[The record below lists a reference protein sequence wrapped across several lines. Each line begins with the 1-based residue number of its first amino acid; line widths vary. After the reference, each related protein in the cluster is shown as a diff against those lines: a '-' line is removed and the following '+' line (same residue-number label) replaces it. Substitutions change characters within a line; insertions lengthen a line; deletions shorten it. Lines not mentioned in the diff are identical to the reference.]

1 VSEEEGDIFPPFFP
15 PRLRRRRAQ
24 LHPTPLGL
32 SPRDIPDA
40 IVYHGV
46 EYLATWDV
54 SDIENTKKLFKLID
68 VLKQMKDR
76 KCISLADAFD
86 KQLDRAY
93 NDQTTD
99 KDFGEPIQVGK
110 SGNKIVN
117 DGMIRIAEFV
127 TNSLGMNT
135 QMPFTGSGIY
145 VTIASGTG
153 TIPVSSSDSELQFEN
168 ARVQFGAE
176 GFSLAAG
183 TVMRFGGFF
192 SPSIPSATISE
203 SGVFDDFTAGIM
215 LYRTVY
221 NPMDQAVHMLDQDYY
236 TISHAVY
243 QQSV

>member
-1 VSEEEGDIFPPFFP
+1 LIGIE
-15 PRLRRRRAQ
+15 PR
-24 LHPTPLGL
+24 GK
-32 SPRDIPDA
+32 PDRTRYQG
-40 IVYHGV
+40 I
-46 EYLATWDV
+46 EYLATWDIV
-54 SDIENTKKLFKLID
+54 DMEDTKRFFRLVDI
-68 VLKQMKDR
+68 LKGARDK
-76 KCISLADAFD
+76 KCISLVEAFE
-86 KQLDRAY
+86 KKLERVL
-93 NDQTTD
+93 NDQTTGP
-99 KDFGEPIQVGK
+99 DFEPLHVGK
-110 SGNKIVN
+110 AGNKVVN
-117 DGMIRIAEFV
+117 DGMLRIAEFT

-135 QMPFTGSGIY
+135 QLFTGSGVY

-153 TIPVSSSDSELQFEN
+153 TIPVSSADSELQFEN

-221 NPMDQAVHMLDQDYY
+221 NPADQAVHVLDQDYY
-236 TISHAVY
+236 TISHAIY

>member
-1 VSEEEGDIFPPFFP
+1 MTRYE
-15 PRLRRRRAQ
+15 
-24 LHPTPLGL
+24 
-32 SPRDIPDA
+32 
-40 IVYHGV
+40 GV
-46 EYLATWDV
+46 EYLATWDI
-54 SDIENTKKLFKLID
+54 SDIENTRMFFRLVD
-68 VLKQMKDR
+68 VLKQARDKR
-76 KCISLADAFD
+76 CIVLANAFD
-86 KQLDRAY
+86 KKLERVY

-99 KDFGEPIQVGK
+99 KDFEPLHVGK
-110 SGNKIVN
+110 SGNKVVN
-117 DGMIRIAEFV
+117 DGMLRIAEFV

-135 QMPFTGSGIY
+135 QLFTGSGVY

-183 TVMRFGGFF
+183 TIMRFGGFF

-203 SGVFDDFTAGIM
+203 SGTFDDFTAGIM

-221 NPMDQAVHMLDQDYY
+221 NPADQAVHVLDNDYY
-236 TISHAVY
+236 TISHAIY